1 MSDVGMEYSFKGI
14 VKELISYKSG
24 VASILILVILVGLS
38 IYTVVTI
45 PSSTAI
51 AMWRGENN
59 MWIEN
64 PRNAAPEWITYFVHK
79 DLPRTIKVAS
89 WEKKF
94 GIVKAVAPIPDTTIK
109 KIHIEISLNYPYDDF
124 PSEVNVFFKA
134 KFNTSKTTPLIR
146 MYWVKPDGTKIPVAE
161 FTMRDPNQILYLSV
175 DQQIYNNLATWL
187 QKEKGFKPYKT
198 VTTQQI
204 LFGKITSSIAQGEVE
219 VEKGAYKLVVDATTY
234 NKGDDVDLKLVVYG
248 KVYGIAG
255 TDHLRRPILIALLWG
270 TPVALAFGLTA
281 SLAISI
287 IQLFIATISGWY
299 AGIVDSIIQR
309 ITEVYMIIPFLPF
322 LIMMAAFYKLDIWT
336 ILAVVIILSIFGAGI
351 KSTRALVMQ
360 IKEYPYVEAAK
371 AYGASDARIITL
383 YIIPKILPPLVPGL
397 IGSVPGFV
405 FLEAALSLLG
415 LGDPYLPTWGKII
428 NDAYTNGALYKG
440 YYYWILEPSF
450 MLIVT
455 ALAFAMLGF
464 ALDKI
469 VNPRLREM

>member
-1 MSDVGMEYSFKGI
+1 VSEVGMEYSLKGI
-14 VKELISYKSG
+14 LRELLSYKSG
-24 VASILILVILVGLS
+24 IASIVILALLIGLS
-38 IYTVVTI
+38 VYTVVTI
-45 PSSTAI
+45 PPQKAI

-64 PRNAAPEWITYFVHK
+64 PRNAAPEWMAFFVHK
-79 DLPRTIKVAS
+79 NLPKTFKVAS
-89 WEKKF
+89 WEKSF
-94 GIVKAVAPIPDTTIK
+94 GIVKAEAPLPGTSIK
-109 KIHIEISLNYPYDDF
+109 KIHIEMSFNYPYDDF
-124 PSEVNVFFKA
+124 PSEVNIFFRA
-134 KFNTSKTTPLIR
+134 KFNASKNTPLVKI
-146 MYWVKPDGTKIPVAE
+146 YWIKPDGTRIPVTE
-161 FTMRDPNQILYLSV
+161 MTMRDPNQILYVSV
-175 DQQIYNNLATWL
+175 DQQIYNNLVMWL
-187 QKEKGFKPYKT
+187 QKEKGITPYKT

-204 LFGKITSSIAQGEVE
+204 LFGKITPAMAQGKVD

-248 KVYGIAG
+248 TVYGIAG
-255 TDHLRRPILIALLWG
+255 TDHLRRPLIIALLWG
-270 TPVALAFGLTA
+270 TPVAIAFGLTA

-299 AGIVDSIIQR
+299 AGIIDSIIQR
-309 ITEVYMIIPFLPF
+309 ITEIYMIIPFLPF

-336 ILAVVIILSIFGAGI
+336 ILAVVIVLSIFGAGI

-371 AYGASDARIITL
+371 AYGASDARIITF

-428 NDAYTNGALYKG
+428 NDAYNNGALYKG

>member
-1 MSDVGMEYSFKGI
+1 MSEVGMEYSLKGI
-14 VKELISYKSG
+14 MRELLSYKSG
-24 VASILILVILVGLS
+24 VASLLILIFLIGLS
-38 IYTVVTI
+38 IYTVTTI
-45 PSSTAI
+45 PPQKAI

-64 PRNAAPEWITYFVHK
+64 PRNAAPEWIEYFVHK
-79 DLPRTIKVAS
+79 HLPRTIKVDS
-89 WEKKF
+89 REKTF
-94 GIVKAVAPIPDTTIK
+94 GIVKAKTPIPGTNITQ
-109 KIHIEISLNYPYDDF
+109 IHIEMSFTYDYDDF
-124 PSEVNVFFKA
+124 PSEVNIFFHA
-134 KFNTSKTTPLIR
+134 KYNASENAPLIR
-146 MYWVKPDGTKIPVAE
+146 LYWVKPDGTKIPIKE
-161 FTMRDPNQILYLSV
+161 FNMRDPNQILYLSV
-175 DQQIYNNLATWL
+175 DQDIYAGITSWL
-187 QKEKGFKPYKT
+187 MKEKHIKAAKT

-204 LFGKITSSIAQGEVE
+204 LFGKITPSLSQGKVE

-248 KVYGIAG
+248 TVYGIAG
-255 TDHLRRPILIALLWG
+255 TDHLRRPLIIALLWG

-309 ITEVYMIIPFLPF
+309 ITEIYMIIPFLPF

-336 ILAVVIILSIFGAGI
+336 ILAVVIVLSIFGAGI

-371 AYGASDARIITL
+371 AYGASDARIITF

-415 LGDPYLPTWGKII
+415 LGDPYLPTWGKMI
-428 NDAYTNGALYKG
+428 NDAYNNGALYKG

-450 MLIVT
+450 MLILT